1 MTTTTAADQN
11 IHLGFQGIASVL
23 LAYIIDRMHPAAKH
37 ASESS
42 FMRARAY
49 HLPDG
54 LDAKPSLLRQLS
66 QHWRNGKDLVFALF
80 RALHYR
86 QQAAISIRMGACI
99 IFIETLQLLSFALNG
114 QGADFA
120 WHEQYVGWLRSLT
133 KLSRPDV
140 LSAADARSHQVSPVT
155 IFVCGALIWLWLAL
169 FIAAGYLLHKA
180 RSSVL
185 QPVSTDNIIISSTTH
200 ASAISSTGSKGA
212 GSAKQDALSAVDA
225 LASTS
230 WVFSSLRV
238 VSNAAVTVCVIPL
251 MGLMIQPLRCSNPSP
266 LVGSHSHYEC
276 GDGLHVTLQ
285 AFGVVCAIIFTV
297 LATLYVLM
305 NNSALVSLEMHDAPS
320 AETIFG
326 EAQDQA
332 LISSSAGAHRSTSPT
347 AGYSAAAFSRPHS
360 RVELL
365 YLILRGVLVI
375 VFSAIAED
383 STTTRWVLCA
393 AYASVTFIL
402 AAAFTYY
409 LPYLHWGMVQLRAV
423 SLWLCVS
430 AAIALVITILYDSN
444 EHPTG
449 SVMLLLGSPMVV
461 AIAAFC
467 ITARRVQ
474 LENMDA
480 ALVLATRDI
489 LLIELKARLL
499 LAGAAASRSAGA
511 STAGQ
516 DFGSESTSTSAEP
529 LLSASSSSSS
539 SADDCTPVKGSS
551 GTTRSAVSQ
560 AEALLQSACAQ
571 LTSSSLASLFLASF
585 QLQYH
590 RNYNRAG
597 RLLLQTQQRSP
608 PLDVHFSM
616 HAVQNII
623 QRRLMH
629 SSSAEEATALNTV
642 SRAANRRHA
651 GQKLA
656 LQSGTAEMITV
667 PSSLAAGDVMSYLQ
681 YQEEVT
687 RATSQVQA
695 AMRLQHRFWSE
706 LLLPEPN
713 AESLKIT
720 GQVIE
725 TSTAWTRAYVQDF
738 DMLM

>member
-1 MTTTTAADQN
+1 
-11 IHLGFQGIASVL
+11 
-23 LAYIIDRMHPAAKH
+23 
-37 ASESS
+37 
-42 FMRARAY
+42 
-49 HLPDG
+49 
-54 LDAKPSLLRQLS
+54 
-66 QHWRNGKDLVFALF
+66 
-80 RALHYR
+80 
-86 QQAAISIRMGACI
+86 
-99 IFIETLQLLSFALNG
+99 
-114 QGADFA
+114 
-120 WHEQYVGWLRSLT
+120 
-133 KLSRPDV
+133 
-140 LSAADARSHQVSPVT
+140 
-155 IFVCGALIWLWLAL
+155 
-169 FIAAGYLLHKA
+169 
-180 RSSVL
+180 
-185 QPVSTDNIIISSTTH
+185 
-200 ASAISSTGSKGA
+200 
-212 GSAKQDALSAVDA
+212 
-225 LASTS
+225 
-230 WVFSSLRV
+230 
-238 VSNAAVTVCVIPL
+238 

-375 VFSAIAED
+375 VFTAIAED
-383 STTTRWVLCA
+383 STTTRWGLCA

-480 ALVLATRDI
+480 ALVLASRDI
-489 LLIELKARLL
+489 LLIERKARLL
-499 LAGAAASRSAGA
+499 LAQAAASQSAG
-511 STAGQ
+511 Q
-516 DFGSESTSTSAEP
+516 EFGSESTSSSAEP
-529 LLSASSSSSS
+529 LLSASLSS
-539 SADDCTPVKGSS
+539 SADHYSPVKGSV
-551 GTTRSAVSQ
+551 GTNRSAVSQ

-608 PLDVHFSM
+608 PLDVHFLM

-629 SSSAEEATALNTV
+629 SNAAEEATALNTV
-642 SRAANRRHA
+642 SRAAHRRHT
-651 GQKLA
+651 GPKLA
-656 LQSGTAEMITV
+656 LQAGTAEMITV